1 MCAAEP
7 DRPDRAPAKHAT
19 YAMRAHNSFMGKM
32 GVKNCVELSW
42 WEEVE
47 LEGGSA
53 GAPAVRLASTPAQHW
68 STRMVWDRN
77 TR

>member
-1 MCAAEP
+1 MA
-7 DRPDRAPAKHAT
+7 
-19 YAMRAHNSFMGKM
+19 KM
-32 GVKNCVELSW
+32 GIKNCVELSW

-47 LEGGSA
+47 LEGG
-53 GAPAVRLASTPAQHW
+53 GDGGGGGTVRLASTPAQHW

>member
-1 MCAAEP
+1 M
-7 DRPDRAPAKHAT
+7 T
-19 YAMRAHNSFMGKM
+19 KM
-32 GVKNCVELSW
+32 GIKNCVELSW

-47 LEGGSA
+47 VEVGGGREEGA
-53 GAPAVRLASTPAQHW
+53 GGGTVRLASTPAQHW